1 MIYWPRVPERRR
13 ILPVQTGQQSTM
25 RTKWELLTML
35 IGQQCLKD
43 ADLVEATATTTLV
56 NMADNS

>member
-43 ADLVEATATTTLV
+43 ADLVATTLV